1 MNKEEIVKL
10 ANDFWQESIEANS
23 YYSIIKQ
30 YGENYKKYNYEIRC
44 SAAFYSITYKALQ
57 EALFMKLSKLYDT
70 HSDAINIRYLL
81 KECKDNI
88 HLFPKYMATK
98 EVEVEGKKQI
108 IKIPFQYQV
117 KPDEECYFKR
127 EVESQK
133 QIQKLI
139 GGNIEAIPI
148 RIDITAQGYI
158 DLYEKKFHV
167 FKSKIIPN
175 LITQRNKIYAH
186 HDKEVC
192 FNIENIINQNPI
204 CYNDIKKLIEYALD
218 VSRFVIGF
226 LDDINKPEQYVNI
239 NDWEG
244 TLRLVQVGNKYK
256 DIEIKAKTR
265 EFMEKC
271 FSDDFEQLH
280 I

>member
-1 MNKEEIVKL
+1 MNKEEIIKL
-10 ANDFWQESIEANS
+10 ANDFWQESFEANL

-30 YGENYKKYNYEIRC
+30 YGENYKKYYYEIRC
-44 SAAFYSITYKALQ
+44 SSAFYSITHKALQ
-57 EALFMKLSKLYDT
+57 EALFMKLSKLYDK
-70 HSDAINIRYLL
+70 SDRAINIKYLL

-88 HLFPKYMATK
+88 ILFPECRVIEEIDIDGVKR
-98 EVEVEGKKQI
+98 I
-108 IKIPFQYQV
+108 IKHSFQHQI
-117 KPDEECYFKR
+117 KPNEECYFKE

-139 GGNIEAIPI
+139 GLDETIPI
-148 RIDITAQGYI
+148 IIDITAQGYI
-158 DLYEKKFHV
+158 DLYEKKYHAL
-167 FKSKIIPN
+167 SPKISN

-192 FNIENIINQNPI
+192 FNIENVISKNPI
-204 CYNDIKKLIEYALD
+204 HYNDIKELIEYALD

-226 LDDINKPEQYVNI
+226 LDDINKPEQCVNI

-256 DIEIKAKTR
+256 DVEVVGETR
-265 EFMEKC
+265 EFMKKC
-271 FSDDFEQLH
+271 FPDDSK
-280 I
+280 